1 MRRSRGLG
9 DVYKRQLLPQLKFT
23 AIVFI
28 LLKLIIDILL
38 LFLSSSFTKN
48 KNLNWFSL
56 PVMIVYPFYV
66 LIIGILSF
74 FLKPKWK

>member
-1 MRRSRGLG
+1 MI
-9 DVYKRQLLPQLKFT
+9 PQH
-23 AIVFI
+23 
-28 LLKLIIDILL
+28 
-38 LFLSSSFTKN
+38 LSDFVDQN

-66 LIIGILSF
+66 LIIGIFSF